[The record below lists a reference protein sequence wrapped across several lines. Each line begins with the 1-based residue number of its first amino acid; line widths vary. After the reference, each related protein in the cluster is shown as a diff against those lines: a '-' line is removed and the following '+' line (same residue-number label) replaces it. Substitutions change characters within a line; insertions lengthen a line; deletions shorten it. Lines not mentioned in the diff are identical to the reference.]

1 MHVLAFA
8 IVAVLREDMALLTAR
23 RIDTMRLADTERL
36 LTRLIALLWL
46 SGLALI
52 VLDIGFDAAALL
64 AKPKLA
70 AKLTVVSLLTIN
82 GLLLHRIA
90 FPLLKHL
97 QPRPRKARDGLRRAR
112 RDQHRVV
119 AVRVLRRRRP
129 ADRPGH
135 ELRWIPA
142 LVPAKSALW
151 AWHRRG
157 VGPAA
162 ARTHAE
168 FSIGSVR
175 DNDAGNVADRVRT
188 SGTIAHVG

>member
-97 QPRPRKARDGLRRAR
+97 QPRPRKARDGLRR
-112 RDQHRVV
+112 VV